1 MNKLAKKITAAGLC
15 AALCLSGTGVALA
28 QAAAKQTAP
37 ETETKVTSAPAAQ
50 TQESAAKDETVYV
63 LAGADGS
70 VQKIIVSDW
79 IQNALGSDT
88 LADRSDLE
96 NIENVKGDESY
107 TISGESMKVW
117 DAQGNDIYYQGDI
130 EKELPVGLTVSYR
143 LNGQPVT
150 AQELAGKSGQVTIR
164 FDYENRQYEMVEIDG
179 KQERIYVPFAMLTGV
194 ILDGDIFRN
203 VEVSN
208 GKVIHDGDR
217 TIVVGLAFPG
227 LQEDLALDRDRLD
240 IPDYVEITAD
250 AQEFELGMTITL
262 ASNEVFN
269 DLDADAL
276 DDADGLT
283 GSLNELSD
291 AMEQLM
297 DGSSALY
304 DGLCTLLDRSGELTA
319 GVAQLAE
326 GTKSIWD
333 GAGSL
338 DDGALQ
344 LQAGLEGLSGG
355 LNALADNSAGLNSGA
370 QQVFE
375 TLLATADGQ
384 LRAAGASV
392 PTLSVE
398 NYAQVLDGV
407 IAQMENA
414 GAAQAVQTVSALKVS
429 LDSYNAFYQGL
440 LAYTGGVDSAA
451 AGAAGLSAGAGTLKA
466 GTAQLSAGAAALY
479 DGAQVLQNSMPAL
492 TEGITALRDG
502 SMELSDGLKQ
512 FNEQGVQALVDFVDG
527 DLAGVMTRLR
537 ATVDVSRSYRNFA
550 GICDEMDGQVKFIYR
565 TDEIRAD

>member
-28 QAAAKQTAP
+28 QTAAKQTVP

-50 TQESAAKDETVYV
+50 AQESAAKDETVYV

-143 LNGQPVT
+143 LNGQSVT
-150 AQELAGKSGQVTIR
+150 TQELAGKSGQVTIR

-240 IPDYVEITAD
+240 IPNYVEITAD

-283 GSLNELSD
+283 GSLDELTD

-319 GVAQLAE
+319 GVTQLAE
-326 GTKSIWD
+326 GAKSIRD
-333 GAGSL
+333 GAGAL
-338 DDGALQ
+338 DEGTLQ
-344 LQAGLEGLSGG
+344 LQVGLEELSGG
-355 LNALADNSAGLNSGA
+355 LNALTGNSAGLNSGA

-392 PTLSVE
+392 PALSVE

-407 IAQMENA
+407 IAQMESA
-414 GAAQAVQTVSALKVS
+414 GAAQAVQTVSALKAS

-440 LAYTGGVDSAA
+440 LVYTGGVDSAA
-451 AGAAGLSAGAGTLKA
+451 AGAEGLSAGTGTLKA

-512 FNEQGVQALVDFVDG
+512 FNEQGVQALVDLVDG
-527 DLAGVMTRLR
+527 DLADIMTRLR
-537 ATVDVSRSYRNFA
+537 ATVDVSRNYRNFA
-550 GICDEMDGQVKFIYR
+550 GISDEMDGQVKFIYR